1 MQWNQPKNL
10 TDLKPEI
17 PCEYM
22 NPGGFCDICKKVRS
36 EIPVII
42 AENTTLLLR
51 IGNVD
56 ITGFDG
62 L

>member
-1 MQWNQPKNL
+1 MESANNL
-10 TDLKPEI
+10 KDLKPDI

-22 NPGGFCDICKKVRS
+22 NSGGFCDIFKKVRS
-36 EIPVII
+36 EISVII
-42 AENTTLLLR
+42 AENTTLVLR